1 MLKNYWSQL
10 WCGVPHTGHLTEE
23 KLVCREVVHLPGG
36 SKGAENSP
44 CLPFLGRMSAPGIQ
58 EETGK
63 EKKKPSVM
71 LKVGE
76 ADFLQF
82 YRDSYRDHCNGVF

>member
-10 WCGVPHTGHLTEE
+10 WCGVPHTGRLTEE
-23 KLVCREVVHLPGG
+23 ELVCREVVHLPGG

-58 EETGK
+58 EETVK
-63 EKKKPSVM
+63 EKRKST
-71 LKVGE
+71 
-76 ADFLQF
+76 Q
-82 YRDSYRDHCNGVF
+82 

>member
-1 MLKNYWSQL
+1 
-10 WCGVPHTGHLTEE
+10 
-23 KLVCREVVHLPGG
+23 
-36 SKGAENSP
+36 
-44 CLPFLGRMSAPGIQ
+44 MSAPGIQ